1 MEYKD
6 YYKILGVEKNASID
20 DIKKAFRKLARKY
33 HPDMNPGD
41 KKAEAKFKE
50 INEAYEVLSDPA
62 KRQKYDTLGPNW
74 QEQFTAPN
82 PGYSWNRP
90 TGQGGGAT
98 TGPNGGS
105 AGTSGGNF
113 DFTFNDNGFSDFF
126 ESLFGRNKNNN
137 QTLRKRPGDNIEQNV
152 EISLREAYEGT
163 KRTFTVQSPNE
174 CPICHGSGEF
184 KGQTCSACSG
194 QGNVFDTKKI
204 EVAIPPGAD
213 NGTRVRVAGEGQ
225 PGFGGGTRGDLYLI
239 ISLKP
244 DSVWERKGDDIFIEV
259 NVDLLTVV
267 LGGEITITLPNNK
280 SLIMTIPQ
288 NTQNA
293 QTFRLRG
300 KGMPQLR
307 SNSRGDLYAKI
318 RVVVPALTDEERE
331 FFSAMRRR
339 RNSGNSME
347 FKSAA
352 M

>member
-6 YYKILGVEKNASID
+6 YYKILGVEKTASID

-50 INEAYEVLSDPA
+50 INEAYEVLSDPT

-74 QEQFTAPN
+74 QEQFTSPN
-82 PGYSWNRP
+82 PGFSWNRP
-90 TGQGGGAT
+90 PGQNGGGSSAP
-98 TGPNGGS
+98 GGGS
-105 AGTSGGNF
+105 AGAGNF
-113 DFTFNDNGFSDFF
+113 DFTINDNGFSDFF

-137 QTLRKRPGDNIEQNV
+137 QTMRKRTGDNIEQNV

-163 KRTFTVQSPNE
+163 KRIFTVQSPSE
-174 CPICHGSGEF
+174 CPICHGSGEL
-184 KGQTCSACSG
+184 KGQQCSACAG

-204 EVAIPPGAD
+204 EVSIPPGAD

-225 PGFGGGTRGDLYLI
+225 PGIGGGQRGDLFLI
-239 ISLKP
+239 ISVKP
-244 DSVWERKGDDIFIEV
+244 DTLWERKGDDIYTEV

-280 SLIMTIPQ
+280 ALIMTIPQ

-307 SNSRGDLYAKI
+307 ATARGDLYAKV
-318 RVVVPALTDEERE
+318 RVVVPALTNEERE
-331 FFSAMRRR
+331 FFSEMRKR
-339 RNSGNSME
+339 RNAGNSME
-347 FKSAA
+347 SKSAA
-352 M
+352 L